1 MLDIKQIQ
9 SFYPEH
15 LWPFKK
21 NLLREYL
28 QCKILEAVFESSLA
42 DKLTFMG
49 GTCIHIVH
57 GSPRFSE
64 DLDFDNP
71 GIGRHDF
78 EALSQRVK
86 RNLQLQGYTVELKIT
101 YQNAFRA
108 SLRFPGLLYNS
119 GISGHRDEKLLIQI
133 DTEPQ
138 GVRYTPDK
146 FILNKFDVFSRINI
160 VPADILAAQ
169 KILCIF
175 ARSRPMGRDFFDVVF
190 LLGKTGVNF
199 DYLDQKMSIGNQ
211 KELRDRLLLRASQ
224 LDFNRLAK
232 DIEPFVYSKKDVNR
246 VLMFP
251 DLIQQAI

>member
-28 QCKILEAVFESSLA
+28 QYKILEAIFESPLA

-49 GTCIHIVH
+49 GTCIHMVH
-57 GSPRFSE
+57 GSSRFSE

-71 GIGRHDF
+71 GIDRPDF

-86 RNLQLQGYTVELKIT
+86 RNLELQGYTVELKIT
-101 YQNAFRA
+101 YRDAFRA
-108 SLRFPGLLYNS
+108 SLRFPGLLHDG

-138 GVRYTPDK
+138 GIQYNPEK

-160 VPADILAAQ
+160 VPVDILAAQ
-169 KILCIF
+169 KIVCIF
-175 ARSRPMGRDFFDVVF
+175 SRRRPMGRDFFDVVF
-190 LLGKTGVNF
+190 LLGKSGVNF
-199 DYLDQKMSIGNQ
+199 DYLDRKLAIRNK
-211 KELRDRLLLRASQ
+211 KELRDRLLLQSAQ
-224 LDFNRLAK
+224 LDFNRMAK
-232 DIEPFVYSKKDVNR
+232 DLEPFVYSKRDVDR

-251 DLIQQAI
+251 EFIQQAI

>member
-9 SFYPEH
+9 SFFPEQ

-28 QCKILEAVFESSLA
+28 QYKILEAIFESALA

-49 GTCIHIVH
+49 GTCIHMVH

-71 GIGRHDF
+71 GIGRRDF
-78 EALSQRVK
+78 EVLSQRVK
-86 RNLQLQGYTVELKIT
+86 RTLELQGYTVELKNA
-101 YQNAFRA
+101 YQDAFRA
-108 SLRFPGLLYNS
+108 YLRFPGLLHAS

-138 GVRYTPDK
+138 KVQYHPDK
-146 FILNKFDVFSRINI
+146 FILNKFDVFSRISI
-160 VPADILAAQ
+160 VPADILVAQ
-169 KILCIF
+169 KIFCIF
-175 ARSRPMGRDFFDVVF
+175 NRSRPMGRDFFDVVF
-190 LLGKTGVNF
+190 LLGKSKANF
-199 DYLDQKMSIGNQ
+199 DYLSQKMSIRNKTEL
-211 KELRDRLLLRASQ
+211 KEKLLLRCAQ
-224 LDFNRLAK
+224 LDFSRLAK
-232 DIEPFVYSKKDVNR
+232 DIEPFVYSKKDLNR

-251 DLIQQAI
+251 DFVQQEI

>member
-1 MLDIKQIQ
+1 MLDIKQIE

-15 LWPFKK
+15 LRPFKR

-28 QCKILEAVFESSLA
+28 QYKILEAIFESPLA

-71 GIGRHDF
+71 DIGQHDF

-86 RNLQLQGYTVELKIT
+86 RALELQGYTVELKNT
-101 YQNAFRA
+101 YQDAFRA
-108 SLRFPGLLYNS
+108 YLRFPGLLRDS

-138 GVRYTPDK
+138 EFQYNPDK
-146 FILNKFDVFSRINI
+146 FILNKLDVFSRINI

-169 KILCIF
+169 KIFCIF
-175 ARSRPMGRDFFDVVF
+175 NHSRPMGRDFFDVVF
-190 LLGKTGVNF
+190 LLGKSGVNF
-199 DYLDQKMSIGNQ
+199 DYLDRKMSIRNK
-211 KELRDRLLLRASQ
+211 KELRDRLLLRCAQ
-224 LDFNRLAK
+224 LDFSRLAK
-232 DIEPFVYSKKDVNR
+232 ELEPFVYSKKEVDR
-246 VLMFP
+246 VRMFP
-251 DLIQQAI
+251 DFVQQAI